1 MFLFATTVVNQD
13 IFVKIVPNFVT
24 ILQPVEATATLV
36 RVVAAA
42 EMVAEMVVDTE
53 AEEI

>member
-13 IFVKIVPNFVT
+13 IFAKIVTNFVT

-36 RVVAAA
+36 GVVVAA